1 MTERRDRI
9 ARFEPPDEDGNI
21 AVVVAG
27 KLAGKLRRRG
37 REHLFIH
44 RPAHPEAA
52 GWSPETD
59 ELAELHGLDMG
70 RNVTIAKDHVLAFR
84 TGQLGWEWAI
94 PSIPHLHGI
103 WYAKGRDA
111 CPRGRAGAET
121 IPDLAAPDPQG
132 APG

>member
-1 MTERRDRI
+1 MTERRGRI

-21 AVVVAG
+21 GVVVAG
-27 KLAGKLRRRG
+27 KLAGKLHRRG

-111 CPRGRAGAET
+111 CPRGATTAET
-121 IPDLAAPDPQG
+121 IPDLAPAPQG